1 MNKIKTAFFNTYI
14 IDVVKKESKNQ
25 NIELKKLSTEFTRNV
40 SKENNAE
47 LFDKPM
53 KEIFSKQKQSSKYKN
68 FESNTNV
75 YIIKKIF
82 EEKDEEKI
90 ETNVK
95 KILDLTYEEL
105 LVIFRRRLEFPGDKE
120 KIEEIK
126 KKVGDIDLFKSDI
139 YKDAKFIIEKLEKAH
154 EDKEYIKKFK
164 EVCRDYF
171 NIIRNKRDTK
181 NTKDKK
187 EKEKEEEVKDE
198 EEEKSQ

>member
-1 MNKIKTAFFNTYI
+1 M
-14 IDVVKKESKNQ
+14 
-25 NIELKKLSTEFTRNV
+25 
-40 SKENNAE
+40 
-47 LFDKPM
+47 
-53 KEIFSKQKQSSKYKN
+53 
-68 FESNTNV
+68 
-75 YIIKKIF
+75 
-82 EEKDEEKI
+82 
-90 ETNVK
+90 
-95 KILDLTYEEL
+95 
-105 LVIFRRRLEFPGDKE
+105 EFPGDKE

-187 EKEKEEEVKDE
+187 EKEKEKEEEEEVKDE
-198 EEEKSQ
+198 E